1 MPALHTH
8 EIVLRGRLSGRLL
21 GPFLDDFT
29 DDHHEAGVTRL
40 VGTVRDASHLHGLVA
55 YLASINAELI
65 SITPVTDP
73 SQIHTSHTPI
83 TTTTNFKE
91 QPMITVSH
99 LTKSYGRRTVVDDLS
114 FELTAGHIT
123 GFVGPNGAGKST
135 TMRMMVGLARPDGG
149 TATYRGL
156 NYAELRDPARTVG
169 VVLDAR
175 AMHPGR
181 SARNHLRAMAAI
193 SCLPQARVDEVL
205 HLVGLDAA
213 ANQRVGGFSLGM
225 RQRLAIAGALLGNPE
240 VLMLDEPA
248 NGLDP
253 DGIRWLRT
261 MLTNFASDGGTVF
274 VSSHFITEL
283 ATFAHDL
290 VVVGNGRLITAEP
303 LADTLDRDRSLS
315 LEDILL
321 DLTRDAARY
330 AAA

>member
-1 MPALHTH
+1 
-8 EIVLRGRLSGRLL
+8 
-21 GPFLDDFT
+21 
-29 DDHHEAGVTRL
+29 
-40 VGTVRDASHLHGLVA
+40 
-55 YLASINAELI
+55 
-65 SITPVTDP
+65 
-73 SQIHTSHTPI
+73 
-83 TTTTNFKE
+83 
-91 QPMITVSH
+91 MITVSH

-114 FELTAGHIT
+114 FELAAGRIT

-135 TMRMMVGLARPDGG
+135 TMRMMVGLARPDAGEV
-149 TATYRGL
+149 TYRGTH
-156 NYAELRDPARTVG
+156 YADLRDPARTIG

-193 SCLPQARVDEVL
+193 SALPEARVDEVL
-205 HLVGLDAA
+205 HLVGLGDAGG
-213 ANQRVGGFSLGM
+213 QRVGGFSLGM
-225 RQRLAIAGALLGNPE
+225 RQRLAIAGALLGDPE

-261 MLTNFASDGGTVF
+261 MLTGFADAGGTVF
-274 VSSHFITEL
+274 VSSHFIAEL

-290 VVVGNGRLITAEP
+290 VVVGDGRLITAEP
-303 LADTLDRDRSLS
+303 LAHTLDRDRDLS

-321 DLTRDAARY
+321 DLTRDVARF

>member
-1 MPALHTH
+1 
-8 EIVLRGRLSGRLL
+8 
-21 GPFLDDFT
+21 
-29 DDHHEAGVTRL
+29 
-40 VGTVRDASHLHGLVA
+40 
-55 YLASINAELI
+55 
-65 SITPVTDP
+65 
-73 SQIHTSHTPI
+73 
-83 TTTTNFKE
+83 
-91 QPMITVSH
+91 MIIVSH
-99 LTKSYGRRTVVDDLS
+99 LTKSYGRNTVVDDLS
-114 FELTAGHIT
+114 FELTAGRVT

-135 TMRMMVGLARPDGG
+135 TMRMMVGLARPDAGEV
-149 TATYRGL
+149 TYDGS
-156 NYAELRDPARTVG
+156 NYADLRDPARTVG

-193 SCLPQARVDEVL
+193 SLLPEARVDEVL

-213 ANQRVGGFSLGM
+213 AGQRVGGFSLGM
-225 RQRLAIAGALLGNPE
+225 RQRLAIAGALLGDPE

-261 MLTNFASDGGTVF
+261 MLTSFANDGGTVF
-274 VSSHFITEL
+274 VSSHFIAEL

-303 LADTLDRDRSLS
+303 LATTLERDRSLS

-321 DLTRDAARY
+321 DLTRAAALY

>member
-1 MPALHTH
+1 
-8 EIVLRGRLSGRLL
+8 
-21 GPFLDDFT
+21 
-29 DDHHEAGVTRL
+29 
-40 VGTVRDASHLHGLVA
+40 
-55 YLASINAELI
+55 
-65 SITPVTDP
+65 
-73 SQIHTSHTPI
+73 
-83 TTTTNFKE
+83 
-91 QPMITVSH
+91 MITVSH

-114 FELTAGHIT
+114 FELAAGRIT

-135 TMRMMVGLARPDGG
+135 TMRMMVGLARPDAGEV
-149 TATYRGL
+149 TFRGS
-156 NYAELRDPARTVG
+156 NYADLRDPARTVG

-181 SARNHLRAMAAI
+181 SGRNHLRAMAAI
-193 SCLPQARVDEVL
+193 SSLPETRVDEVL

-213 ANQRVGGFSLGM
+213 ADQRVGGFSLGM
-225 RQRLAIAGALLGNPE
+225 RQRLAIAGALLGDPE

-261 MLTNFASDGGTVF
+261 MLTGFASDGGTVF
-274 VSSHFITEL
+274 VSSHFIAEL

-290 VVVGNGRLITAEP
+290 VVVGNGRLITSEP
-303 LADTLDRDRSLS
+303 LVDTLDRDRSLS

-321 DLTRDAARY
+321 DLTRDSARY